1 MASNVINLA
10 SDNVTGAAPEILAAL
25 NEAATG
31 AAMPYGNDPLTERVG
46 QLANE
51 IFEREVTAFPVAT
64 GTAANSL
71 ALSVL
76 SPAYGVVFCHRSAH
90 IEEDECGAPEFY
102 TGGAKLTLL
111 DGEDAKIKAADLDAL
126 LSVSS
131 PASPV
136 HHAQPAV
143 VSITQATETGAVY
156 SASEI
161 EAIGEV
167 ARRHGISMH
176 MDGARFANA
185 VVASGASPADLT
197 WRAGVDVLSFGATKN
212 GAFAAELVVF
222 FDKDKARDFE
232 FRRKRGGHLFSKMRF
247 LSAQLSAYLADDNW
261 RRYATQANRTAHALA
276 EGLRA
281 VPGIEIQGAVEA
293 NMMFLS
299 MPGAVI
305 TALHEEGCVFYS
317 WGEQPDGRASARLV
331 TAFDTSD
338 QDIARLIA
346 AARRGVEN

>member
-1 MASNVINLA
+1 
-10 SDNVTGAAPEILAAL
+10 
-25 NEAATG
+25 
-31 AAMPYGNDPLTERVG
+31 
-46 QLANE
+46 
-51 IFEREVTAFPVAT
+51 
-64 GTAANSL
+64 
-71 ALSVL
+71 
-76 SPAYGVVFCHRSAH
+76 
-90 IEEDECGAPEFY
+90 
-102 TGGAKLTLL
+102 
-111 DGEDAKIKAADLDAL
+111 
-126 LSVSS
+126 
-131 PASPV
+131 
-136 HHAQPAV
+136 
-143 VSITQATETGAVY
+143 
-156 SASEI
+156 
-161 EAIGEV
+161 
-167 ARRHGISMH
+167 
-176 MDGARFANA
+176 
-185 VVASGASPADLT
+185 
-197 WRAGVDVLSFGATKN
+197 VDVLSFGATKN